1 LGLKSRRRRTTEQR
15 RLLPETGAWGF
26 MFVSLLLL
34 VFIYYGRDYHGIRL
48 GFLGIYAWGLAL
60 SLAFGL
66 TLAYHALFM
75 LPKRGEAGWREGL
88 MLLLTYYY
96 QQALRLLSGKK
107 KPRAMRPTPDAAYIP
122 ASFAKVRAGIVES
135 HLAAALAKGGVY
147 ARADGPGYVKLNK
160 GEAVHELV
168 DLRQHLRTIPVTVVT
183 RDGIEIETAVTLVF
197 QLKASPPGD
206 APSEQSYYYDEDAI
220 FHALYAAAVDA
231 QQTVR
236 HWTERPT
243 PAAAAHLIATI
254 ATYTL
259 DDLIQPLDPEAAPL
273 ATIKSAVKQLTSA
286 EMEEQGIEIMAVALG
301 QLKPPEDVT
310 RERINTWQAEWE
322 RQIQAEQATGSAEA
336 LRRVQLAQA
345 RVQMEMIDS
354 ITASIE
360 MMSRQGE
367 VDVSEVVTFR
377 MIEILERAV
386 SDDAIKALL
395 PHHIINSLDQ
405 IQAWITEPPQLTKQ

>member
-1 LGLKSRRRRTTEQR
+1 LGLKSRQRRTTGQR

-26 MFVSLLLL
+26 IIVSFLLL
-34 VFIYYGRDYHGIRL
+34 VVIYYGRDYHGIRL

-60 SLAFGL
+60 SLAFAL

-107 KPRAMRPTPDAAYIP
+107 KPRATRPAPDAAYIP
-122 ASFAKVRAGIVES
+122 ASFAKVRAGIAES
-135 HLAAALAKGGVY
+135 HLATALTKGGVY
-147 ARADGPGYVKLNK
+147 TRADGPGYVKLNK
-160 GEAVHELV
+160 GETVHELV
-168 DLRQHLRTIPVTVVT
+168 DLRRHLRTMPVTVVT
-183 RDGIEIETAVTLVF
+183 RDGIEIETAVIVIF
-197 QLKASPPGD
+197 QLKASPPEE
-206 APSEQSYYYDEDAI
+206 APLEQPYHYDEDAI
-220 FHALYAAAVDA
+220 FHALYGASVDA
-231 QQTVR
+231 QQTAR
-236 HWTERPT
+236 HWSERPA
-243 PAAAAHLIATI
+243 PVAASHLVATI

-259 DDLIQPLDPEAAPL
+259 DELIQPLDPQATPL
-273 ATIKSAVKQLTSA
+273 VSIKSAVKQLTSA
-286 EMEEQGIEIMAVALG
+286 EMEAHGIEIVAVAVG

-310 RERINTWQAEWE
+310 GERIKAWQAEWE
-322 RQIQAEQATGSAEA
+322 RQIQAEQAAGSAEA

-354 ITASIE
+354 ITGSIE
-360 MMSRQGE
+360 MMSRQGD
-367 VDVSEVVTFR
+367 VDVSEVVTLR

-405 IQAWITEPPQLTKQ
+405 IQNWIIEPPRLTNQ